1 VVHIGRRSLWI
12 GAALLLLHTAAL
24 VALPE
29 VVRRVAVSQIRA
41 ATAREVAIGDV
52 DLNLF
57 TGALAVKAFR
67 LAERDRPDPFVTFD
81 RLEGRVR
88 ILPLLVGHVR
98 LAKLTLEAPIVRLLR
113 TGPATFNFSDLLEP
127 APGKEPAGR
136 APAVDVTV
144 ERFRLRGGALI
155 ADDQVVAPAR
165 TWKAEQIALEVR
177 DLSTRAGGPAGVVE
191 LALKLGATP
200 IALKAENVRLA
211 PVGAR
216 AALSVEGFDLSLL
229 LPYLPPAAP
238 ASLASGRFGARL
250 TLDYGSEK
258 LRVDGDARLEDLVVL
273 RSGQRT
279 PFASLPTLT
288 VSVTG
293 VGRGTGGDLT
303 LQKVVVAGA
312 ATVTDESVSP
322 PARFDLRSVRVT
334 VEDAAWPARRPTPV
348 HVTAE
353 LAGGGRVEARGTAGL
368 APLAADLRLALGGI
382 DLALFQPY
390 APIAARLSGKADGDL
405 TVRATLEPALQASV
419 RGRAGVTALAL
430 RDSDQPAVQL
440 ERAEATGLDI
450 AWPSR
455 VTVSRVVVRKPAAV
469 IERDEQGALPIR
481 SLLTARRDAGTATPV
496 VATAPAPTPAPT
508 AIPIGAGATRP
519 PGGGL
524 TIEVAEIVVED
535 GAARFVDRTV
545 TPPFTEELSRLAV
558 SLKGLSN
565 APGKRAQL
573 LVQGVLGGASA
584 LDLRGEV
591 APLGETLYVDLAGE
605 LRDFVIPRTNPFLT
619 RILAWIAREGRVSTK
634 VRYRIE
640 GDRLEATNEIVIGR
654 LEVARAGEGDEVE
667 RRIGLPLGLIVALM
681 KDTRGEIRVS
691 VPLSGSLG
699 APEFSLAEAIW
710 TALRNVVV
718 NVLAA
723 PFKLI
728 GGLFTKG
735 DRVEAVAIDPLRFEH
750 GTATPTAAMGEHVRR
765 VADFLTSSPF
775 VRLTLT
781 SVVTDADAASL
792 RVQDVTARIQRAQRE
807 LGLKDFAAAATR
819 VFKERFPDRPAPK
832 TAEAI
837 VAALAEDAPVPETAS
852 RALAARRIEVAR
864 EALKR
869 AVDIPADRL
878 VAGDLKSGS
887 GDGRVELA
895 ITP

>member
-12 GAALLLLHTAAL
+12 GAALLLLHAAAL

-29 VVRRVAVSQIRA
+29 VVRRVAVSQIKA

-67 LAERDRPDPFVTFD
+67 LAERDRPEAFVEFE

-88 ILPLLVGHVR
+88 MLPLLTGRVR
-98 LAKLTLEAPIVRLLR
+98 LAELTLATPVVRLVR
-113 TGPATFNFSDLLEP
+113 TGPATFNFSDLLESKPTKDPP
-127 APGKEPAGR
+127 AKGPGL
-136 APAVDVTV
+136 DLTV
-144 ERFRLRGGALI
+144 ERFTLTGGAVI
-155 ADDQVVAPAR
+155 ADDRVVTPAR

-177 DLSTRAGGPAGVVE
+177 DLSTRADEPAGVVE
-191 LALKLGATP
+191 LAFKLGPTP
-200 IALKAENVRLA
+200 VALKAENVRLA

-258 LRVDGDARLEDLVVL
+258 LRVDGDARLEGLVVL

-288 VSVTG
+288 VSMTG
-293 VGRGTGGDLT
+293 VGRGAGGELT
-303 LQKVVVAGA
+303 LEKVVVAGA
-312 ATVTDESVSP
+312 AAVTDESVSP
-322 PARFDLRSVRVT
+322 PARFDLRAVRVT
-334 VEDAAWPARRPTPV
+334 VEDASWPARGPTPV

-353 LAGGGRVEARGTAGL
+353 LPGGGRVEARGTVGL
-368 APLAADLRLALGGI
+368 APLAADLRVALGGI

-390 APIAARLSGKADGDL
+390 APIAARVSGKAEGDL
-405 TVRATLEPALQASV
+405 TVKAALEPELQASV
-419 RGRAGVTALAL
+419 RGRAAVGTLGL
-430 RDSDQPAVQL
+430 RDREQPAVRV
-440 ERAEATGLDI
+440 ERVEATGLDI

-455 VTVSRVVVRKPAAV
+455 VTVARVHVRKPTAL

-481 SLLTARRDAGTATPV
+481 SLLAARTDTGPGAVQTAVKPPPPKP
-496 VATAPAPTPAPT
+496 ATAPAAKPAKL
-508 AIPIGAGATRP
+508 A
-519 PGGGL
+519 
-524 TIEVAEIVVED
+524 IEVGEILVED
-535 GAARFVDRTV
+535 GALRFVDRTV
-545 TPPFTEELSRLAV
+545 SPAFTEELTRLAV
-558 SLKGLSN
+558 TLRGLSN
-565 APGKRAQL
+565 APGKRAHL
-573 LVQGVLGGASA
+573 VVQGVLGGASA
-584 LDLRGEV
+584 LDLRGDIS
-591 APLGETLYVDLAGE
+591 PLGETLYVDLAGE

-619 RILAWIAREGRVSTK
+619 RILAWVAREGRVSTK

-654 LEVARAGEGDEVE
+654 LEVARAGEGDEVQ

-691 VPLSGSLG
+691 VPLSGSLS
-699 APEFSLAEAIW
+699 APEWSLGEAIW
-710 TALRNVVV
+710 TAVRNVIV
-718 NVLAA
+718 NILAA

-735 DRVEAVAIDPLRFEH
+735 DRIETVAIDPVRFEP
-750 GTATPTAAMGEHVRR
+750 GGAAPAAATVEHLQR
-765 VADFLTSSPF
+765 VAGFLKTSPAI
-775 VRLTLT
+775 RLTLT
-781 SVVTDADAASL
+781 PVLTDADEARL
-792 RVQDVTARIQRAQRE
+792 KVQEVTARIQRVQRERKLPTFDDAAQR
-807 LGLKDFAAAATR
+807 
-819 VFKERFPDRPAPK
+819 VFRERFPDRQVPK
-832 TAEAI
+832 TAEPI
-837 VAALAEDAPVPETAS
+837 VTVLAQAEPAPEAAA
-852 RALAARRIEVAR
+852 RALAARRIEAAR
-864 EALKR
+864 EALAR
-869 AVDIPADRL
+869 AADIPPDRL
-878 VAGDLKSGS
+878 PADEVTHGS